1 MNSFK
6 NNNLLCVK
14 YIKILKGEDSIIHT
28 NWNLN
33 SLYNNGGKSTELKK
47 YIDLLSHDLN
57 LLRERIGKI
66 DQGNSNEIIN
76 LFESLQMVMSGVSEI
91 EDFSVCVYAE
101 NVKGEEGPLLMN
113 LSSELKAALDSVIAD
128 FELLLMNLPEEFYTE
143 IINCEVVKPYQFYI
157 EERKKHAT
165 DKLSMKL
172 EKAINQLSVSGFV
185 GWEDHYELMMSRLQI
200 PDGDKY
206 LSIGQALNQVEFSS
220 DRIKRKKLAKS
231 LNEVCKTNEDI
242 FASIINNI
250 TGFRLTTYKL
260 RGWDN
265 PLKQMLD
272 QNRIQE
278 ETLNTMLAAIQ
289 ENKGILHTYLE
300 RKVKIEK
307 KENLA
312 WYDILVPSFSPKAT
326 ITYEEA
332 CRLVITQFYRFDE
345 KLGAFAENTLQH
357 GWVEAE
363 NRSNKM
369 AGAFCANLPVSKES
383 RIFMTFSGNYEDVV
397 TLAHELGHAYHNS
410 ILQAEPIFAQQKGTS
425 VAETASTFT
434 ENLVIDAAIESAN
447 SKEDK
452 LARIETKIIS
462 GMKYIAML
470 PALFEFEQKLYQRR
484 ADGILT
490 ANEISNLMSTS
501 EKGIYGNTVNEPNTY
516 QWITLSHLYDTE
528 KAFYNIPYTIGYLFS
543 TAVYGYAKQ
552 HGNGFMQKY
561 EGLLRNSGRMTVEEL
576 ASTYLN
582 QDMKDISFWR
592 ASIKPTLDAIHAYI
606 ELTNDAM

>member
-1 MNSFK
+1 M
-6 NNNLLCVK
+6 
-14 YIKILKGEDSIIHT
+14 
-28 NWNLN
+28 
-33 SLYNNGGKSTELKK
+33 YNNGGKSTELKK